1 MAKLNKVDFTLRLR
15 RGLRSR
21 IERTDQYHL
30 QGEPGYATDT
40 KDLFV
45 SDGTAFQPVQ
55 TLDMLVMHSD
65 DMVVHNGEPVIV
77 F

>member
-15 RGLRSR
+15 RGLRAR

-40 KDLFV
+40 KDLFI

-55 TLDMLVMHSD
+55 TVNMLVVHD
-65 DMVVHNGEPVIV
+65 DDIVFHEGEPCIH